1 MFTEGVFAM
10 MNTFWYRGPRLWVQG
25 LLLFALRLAQL
36 RTGFDS
42 ETGLAVASL
51 PGTLLAALLAVCA
64 AAELVLCLRLP
75 GEKAAFDVQFARP
88 ERAVPCLVAGSF
100 LLAAGGALLLVS
112 ALPARGVAAMAAG
125 ILAVAAAGG
134 FLLLVR
140 QLRAG
145 GTAGVLPLLPAMF
158 FAVFFVLTVYL
169 PAGADPVLAR
179 YYLPVLAASAA
190 AYALSQL
197 AGFLRR
203 ESSARSFVWTA
214 DCAVILCLAA
224 MADSL
229 SSPGLLLLYA
239 GCALLLSVFLL
250 LRREGPQEAAP

>member
-1 MFTEGVFAM
+1 M

-64 AAELVLCLRLP
+64 AVELVLCLRLP
-75 GEKAAFDVQFARP
+75 GEKSAFDVQFARP

>member
-1 MFTEGVFAM
+1 M

-42 ETGLAVASL
+42 ETGLALASL

-64 AAELVLCLRLP
+64 AAELVLCRRLP

-112 ALPARGVAAMAAG
+112 ALPARGAAAMAAG
-125 ILAVAAAGG
+125 VLAVAAAGG

>member
-1 MFTEGVFAM
+1 M

-64 AAELVLCLRLP
+64 AVELVLCLRLP

-100 LLAAGGALLLVS
+100 LRAAGGALLLAS

>member
-1 MFTEGVFAM
+1 M

-75 GEKAAFDVQFARP
+75 GEKSAFDVQFARP

-112 ALPARGVAAMAAG
+112 ALPARGVATMAAG

>member
-1 MFTEGVFAM
+1 M

-64 AAELVLCLRLP
+64 AAELILCLRLP

-250 LRREGPQEAAP
+250 LCREGPQEAAP

>member
-1 MFTEGVFAM
+1 M

-100 LLAAGGALLLVS
+100 LLASGGALLLAS

-250 LRREGPQEAAP
+250 LRREGPAAAP

>member
-1 MFTEGVFAM
+1 M

-64 AAELVLCLRLP
+64 AVELVLCLRLP

-179 YYLPVLAASAA
+179 YYLPVLAASVT

>member
-1 MFTEGVFAM
+1 M

-75 GEKAAFDVQFARP
+75 GEKSAFDVQFARP

>member
-1 MFTEGVFAM
+1 M

-64 AAELVLCLRLP
+64 AVELVLCLRLP

-100 LLAAGGALLLVS
+100 LLAAGGALLLAS
-112 ALPARGVAAMAAG
+112 ALPARGVAAMAARIQAG
-125 ILAVAAAGG
+125 PAAGG
-134 FLLLVR
+134 FLRQVR

>member
-1 MFTEGVFAM
+1 M

-64 AAELVLCLRLP
+64 AVELVLCLRLP